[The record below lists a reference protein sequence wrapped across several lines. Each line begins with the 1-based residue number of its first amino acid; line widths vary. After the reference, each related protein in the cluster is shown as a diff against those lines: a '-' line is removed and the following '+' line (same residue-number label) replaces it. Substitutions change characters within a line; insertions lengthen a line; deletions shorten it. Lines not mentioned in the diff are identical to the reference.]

1 VKRSLSV
8 LASRIRP
15 GVFAEL
21 EGAIAR
27 RRAQGGT
34 IVPLHIGD
42 THRLPPD
49 AARFERILGAS
60 GDPAVYAYGATFG
73 LPELR
78 AALAARAVQMGR
90 APEGTDGTRNVL
102 LGAGATHALSCAAR
116 AVLEPGDEVLLASPY
131 WPLAHGILTGAG
143 AVVREVPLSS
153 RLYDDGGL
161 LAGEILR
168 AAATPQTKALY
179 VITPNNPDGKVLS
192 RRDLESIARFAVER
206 DLWVIS
212 DEVYADYTYELDHVS
227 LAMLPGMAERTLAAY
242 SFSKSHALAGA
253 RVGYVLAP
261 EAVVSLARRVSIH
274 TVFNVPVASQR
285 VALEALGDAA
295 WVGTARSDYRAA
307 RDVTARAFE
316 GTGARFAL
324 PEGGVYFFPDFAPV
338 LGGRPLRVLLE
349 RAIERGVLLAPGEAF
364 GAAFPTHARLCF
376 TSAPLPQVLE
386 GIDALKRAIDDL
398 GAVDDE
404 PVP

>member
-1 VKRSLSV
+1 
-8 LASRIRP
+8 
-15 GVFAEL
+15 
-21 EGAIAR
+21 
-27 RRAQGGT
+27 
-34 IVPLHIGD
+34 
-42 THRLPPD
+42 
-49 AARFERILGAS
+49 
-60 GDPAVYAYGATFG
+60 
-73 LPELR
+73 
-78 AALAARAVQMGR
+78 M
-90 APEGTDGTRNVL
+90 
-102 LGAGATHALSCAAR
+102 
-116 AVLEPGDEVLLASPY
+116 
-131 WPLAHGILTGAG
+131 
-143 AVVREVPLSS
+143 
-153 RLYDDGGL
+153 
-161 LAGEILR
+161 
-168 AAATPQTKALY
+168 
-179 VITPNNPDGKVLS
+179 
-192 RRDLESIARFAVER
+192 
-206 DLWVIS
+206 
-212 DEVYADYTYELDHVS
+212 YADYTYELDHVS

-261 EAVVSLARRVSIH
+261 EEVVSLARRVSIH

>member
-1 VKRSLSV
+1 MTRSLSL

-21 EGAIAR
+21 EGAIAK

-42 THRLPPD
+42 THRLPPE
-49 AARFERILGAS
+49 AARYERILGAS

-78 AALAARAVQMGR
+78 AAIAARAVEAGR

-102 LGAGATHALSCAAR
+102 LGAGATHALSCAVR
-116 AVLEPGDEVLLASPY
+116 AVLEPGDKVLLASPY

-143 AVVREVPLSS
+143 ALVREVAVSS
-153 RLYDDGGL
+153 LGGDPGSDVGAL
-161 LAGEILR
+161 LR
-168 AAATPQTKALY
+168 AAATPRTKALY

-192 RRDLESIARFAVER
+192 RTALESIARFAVER

-212 DEVYADYTYELDHVS
+212 DEVYADYTYDVEHVS
-227 LAMLPGMAERTLAAY
+227 LAMLPGMASRTLAAY

-295 WVGTARSDYRAA
+295 WVGAAHADYRTA
-307 RDVTARAFE
+307 RDVTARALE
-316 GTGARFAL
+316 STGARFAL

-338 LGGRPLRVLLE
+338 LGGRPLRALLE

-364 GAAFPTHARLCF
+364 GAAFPTHARICF

-398 GAVDDE
+398 GSVDDE